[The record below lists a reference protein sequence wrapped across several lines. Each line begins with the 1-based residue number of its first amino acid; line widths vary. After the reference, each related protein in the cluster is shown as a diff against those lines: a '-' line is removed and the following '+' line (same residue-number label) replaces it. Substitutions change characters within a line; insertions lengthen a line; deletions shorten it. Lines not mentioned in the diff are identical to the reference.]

1 MPNEESNTL
10 VVYKVMHNTMTIR
23 IDMKMLFLAMRLLL
37 AAVDSVW
44 GILGALY
51 LVFDVSY
58 GVEDVVEEGGFS

>member
-1 MPNEESNTL
+1 
-10 VVYKVMHNTMTIR
+10 
-23 IDMKMLFLAMRLLL
+23 MRLLF

-44 GILGALY
+44 GILSALY